1 MTSQDHCTRELGG
14 RNGSGCIDSRA
25 KRLRHKVKIFF
36 TSAPCLHMWCRVMG
50 SALNIGFPQQVLPFS
65 LTNAPATFQAYIN
78 HTLRGLVDDFCVVY
92 LDDILIFSKSEEE
105 HYEHLALVIE
115 CLWH

>member
-36 TSAPCLHMWCRVMG
+36 TSAPCLHMWCRVTG
-50 SALNIGFPQQVLPFS
+50 SALNIGFPQHYLQILEES
-65 LTNAPATFQAYIN
+65 
-78 HTLRGLVDDFCVVY
+78 HTYSRKEDMVCEAMGRSSTRMPMACRLGTP
-92 LDDILIFSKSEEE
+92 
-105 HYEHLALVIE
+105 
-115 CLWH
+115 